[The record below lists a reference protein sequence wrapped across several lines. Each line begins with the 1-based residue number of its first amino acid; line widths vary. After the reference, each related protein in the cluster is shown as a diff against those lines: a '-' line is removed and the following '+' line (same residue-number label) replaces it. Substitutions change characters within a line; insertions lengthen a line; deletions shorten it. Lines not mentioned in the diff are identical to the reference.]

1 VNRNDRAITGLVMLA
16 HSLVHTYEFVFP
28 VFIPIWLSQFGTTEA
43 VVGAVV
49 GIGLSLFGLGA
60 PLAGVLTDRRG
71 SKPLIVTCLLG
82 MGSAFVLLSLSPTLA
97 GFVDISRVS
106 IIGVSLPTE
115 LAVVASALIVW
126 GISASFYHPAGLSL
140 ITRGVEE
147 RGSAFA
153 YHGTAGNVGTAL
165 GPFIA
170 TVLLFLLNDTWEIV
184 AVILAIPALVG
195 VVLALRIEVNETA
208 AVSTAADGGTSKA
221 SPGISS
227 LSEFVSLSKSL
238 LAGAFLVV
246 FAAVMLSGLYYRG
259 MLTFLPELLS
269 DLSTIRPVTFR
280 GQTFRP
286 ANYLYTGLLAMGVSG
301 QYVGGKLTDKVR
313 VELGLAVG
321 YSTLGV
327 IAVLF
332 LPVASIGVLSFL
344 ILLSVL
350 GFSLFFVQP
359 FYQATVAEYSPA
371 SARGLSYGYTYLGV
385 FGVGAIGAPLAG
397 AALTYLPL
405 HYLFGILAVIGF
417 VAGGLGLFLLV
428 SGRS

>member
-43 VVGAVV
+43 IVGAVV

-97 GFVDISRVS
+97 GF
-106 IIGVSLPTE
+106 IGVDRISLIGVGLPTE
-115 LAVVASALIVW
+115 LAVVAVALIIW
-126 GISASFYHPAGLSL
+126 GIAASLYHPSGLSL

-153 YHGTAGNVGTAL
+153 YHGTAGNIGTAL

-170 TVLLFLLNDTWEIV
+170 TVLLLFLSDNWEFV
-184 AVILAIPALVG
+184 AAILAIPALVG
-195 VVLALRIEVNETA
+195 VALAFRIDVNETA
-208 AVSTAADGGTSKA
+208 AVEAAADGGTSKA

-227 LSEFVSLSKSL
+227 ASEFVSLSKTL
-238 LAGAFLVV
+238 LTGGFLIV
-246 FAAVMLSGLYYRG
+246 FVTVMFSGLYYRG
-259 MLTFLPELLS
+259 ILTFLPELLR
-269 DLSTIRPVTFR
+269 DLRTIKPITVS

-301 QYVGGKLTDKVR
+301 QYVGGKLTDRVP

-321 YSTLGV
+321 YSSLGV

-332 LPVASIGVLSFL
+332 LPVSAIGILPFLVLL
-344 ILLSVL
+344 AVL
-350 GFSLFFVQP
+350 GFTLFFVQP

-371 SARGLSYGYTYLGV
+371 SARGLSYGYTYLAV
-385 FGVGAIGAPLAG
+385 FGIGAIGAPLAG
-397 AALTYLPL
+397 TALTYLPRP
-405 HYLFGILAVIGF
+405 YLFGILTVIGF
-417 VAGGLGLFLLV
+417 VAGGLGLFLLLR
-428 SGRS
+428 GR